1 MPPRDQRVERVAFSE
16 LTAYDDQFVERVG
29 VCRVVGV
36 THGLPSLALLQ
47 ESGEVPK
54 GSSSG
59 AVVVASGLAEGQQ
72 IGHAPIE
79 VRVPQQPSP
88 ATGRRETLEAIECSL
103 VATCRPWPCPRSAI

>member
-36 THGLPSLALLQ
+36 THGLPSLVLLQ

-79 VRVPQQPSP
+79 VLVPQPPSP
-88 ATGRRETLEAIECSL
+88 EPLWDG
-103 VATCRPWPCPRSAI
+103 PRSARC